1 MTLNPRL
8 ELAVLVMI
16 AVAMHAPILGLRH
29 WDAVIYI
36 ACLVTALVLRLRW
49 AIHTALLTC
58 LLVVI
63 ALAPTLRESIGRMPV
78 LPLLIPLLLSSLAV
92 AAVPATR
99 RTLRW
104 LRLGRVDA
112 RAWGLVGF
120 TGVLSAAALILWAS
134 WTENLGIG
142 AQMIA
147 DFAQVPFAV
156 LALLGI
162 PLFALVN
169 AFTEEAIFRGVM
181 LTALTASSDSAWLAV
196 VVQAAAFA
204 SLHYEMGFPNGAIG
218 YGMALGYG
226 LVLGYL
232 RLRTDGLLAPTA
244 AHVIADLTIGF
255 ILVALAAGGDGHSV
269 HHPEWPLR

>member
-1 MTLNPRL
+1 MTAKPRL

-16 AVAMHAPILGLRH
+16 AAAMHAPILGLRH
-29 WDAVIYI
+29 WDPVIYI

-49 AIHTALLTC
+49 AIHAALLTC
-58 LLVVI
+58 LLIAI
-63 ALAPTLRESIGRMPV
+63 ALTPMLRESVGRMPV

-92 AAVPATR
+92 AAVPVTR
-99 RTLRW
+99 PTLRW
-104 LRLGRVDA
+104 LRLGQVDA
-112 RAWGLVGF
+112 HAWGLVGL
-120 TGVLSAAALILWAS
+120 TGVVSAAALILWAG
-134 WTENLGIG
+134 WTDNLGIG

-162 PLFALVN
+162 PLFALAN

-181 LTALTASSDSAWLAV
+181 FTALTASSDSPWLAV

-232 RLRTDGLLAPTA
+232 RLRTDGLLAPVA
-244 AHVIADLTIGF
+244 AHVIADLTIGS
-255 ILVALAAGGDGHSV
+255 ILVALAAGGNGHGV
-269 HHPEWPLR
+269 RHPEWSTH

>member
-1 MTLNPRL
+1 L

-16 AVAMHAPILGLRH
+16 VATMHAPILGLRH

-36 ACLVTALVLRLRW
+36 ACLVTALVLQLRW

-58 LLVVI
+58 LLIVI
-63 ALAPTLRESIGRMPV
+63 ALVPTLRESIGRMPV
-78 LPLLIPLLLSSLAV
+78 LPLLIPLLISSLV
-92 AAVPATR
+92 MAAIPATR
-99 RTLRW
+99 RTLSW
-104 LRLGRVDA
+104 LRLGQVDA
-112 RAWGLVGF
+112 RLWGLVGV
-120 TGVLSAAALILWAS
+120 TGLASAAALILWAG
-134 WTENLGIG
+134 WTDNLGIG

-147 DFAQVPFAV
+147 DFDQVPFAV

-169 AFTEEAIFRGVM
+169 AFTEEAIFRGAM

-218 YGMALGYG
+218 YGMAFVCA

-232 RLRTDGLLAPTA
+232 RLRTDGLLAPVS
-244 AHVIADLTIGF
+244 AHVIADVTIGF
-255 ILVALAAGGDGHSV
+255 ILVALAAGGDGQDV
-269 HHPEWPLR
+269 HHPEWSCR